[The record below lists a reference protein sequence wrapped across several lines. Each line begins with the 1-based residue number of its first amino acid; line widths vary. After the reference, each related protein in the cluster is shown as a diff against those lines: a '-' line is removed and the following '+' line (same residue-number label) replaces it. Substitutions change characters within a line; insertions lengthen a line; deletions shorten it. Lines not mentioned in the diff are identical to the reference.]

1 MSETETLFAALRQS
15 ADGAVVDLL
24 ERMVR
29 EAPDHAL
36 NRMNPLDLAK
46 AFTGHKAG
54 VAEERVI
61 AALLHAVA
69 LGLMEMTWSVM
80 CPSCA
85 GVLSA
90 NKSLKTL
97 NHAQYNCAFCAAG
110 YETSL
115 DNLVEVTFTVSPRV
129 RKIAAHTPDQLSPAE
144 YFRQVFWSSAIDL
157 KGDPEKLM
165 REVTLEIVD
174 LPPGER
180 AILSLQVPKGTVIV
194 FDPVTHTAQF
204 LDVSGEET
212 KERQTLSMVFNK
224 VQVPVDTVALR
235 PGALRLALENRTDAR
250 VLPVVWVQNQALDDL
265 LSQRKPML
273 TAKRLLT
280 NQTFRDLYRTDT
292 LAIGQRLKI
301 LSLTF
306 LFSDL
311 KDSTALYE
319 RVGDLTAFDLVNEHF
334 RLLQE
339 IIASERGAIVKTI
352 GDAVMA
358 TFETPDRAIAAAI
371 RMREAMSDLGAE
383 RQHQSLR
390 LKMGIHEGSCLAVTL
405 NGQQDY
411 FGQTVNV
418 ASRVQNLAA
427 SRAIV
432 VTEQVLD
439 HADARALLESNGLMP
454 AGRSVAL
461 SGIADK
467 VSVYEIS

>member
-1 MSETETLFAALRQS
+1 MNEAGTLFVALRQS
-15 ADGAVVDLL
+15 ADDDVVDRL

-29 EAPDHAL
+29 DAPDHAL
-36 NRMNPLDLAK
+36 NKMNALDLA
-46 AFTGHKAG
+46 ASEGLD
-54 VAEERVI
+54 EERVI
-61 AALLHAVA
+61 AALLNAVG
-69 LGLMEMTWSVM
+69 LGMFEMTWNLM

-97 NHAQYNCAFCAAG
+97 DRAQYNCAFCAAG
-110 YETSL
+110 YETTL

-129 RKIAAHTPDQLSPAE
+129 RKIAAHNPDELSVAE
-144 YFRQVFWSSAIDL
+144 YYRQIFRSSAIDL
-157 KGDPEKLM
+157 PADMEKLL
-165 REVTLEIVD
+165 REVTLETVD

-180 AILSLQVPKGTVIV
+180 AILSLHLPMGTLIV

-204 LDVSGEET
+204 LDVSGEEAS
-212 KERQTLSMVFNK
+212 ERQNLSVIFNK

-235 PGALRLALENRTDAR
+235 PGPLRLALENRTEGR
-250 VLPVVWVQNQALDDL
+250 VLPAIWVANQALDDL
-265 LSQRKPML
+265 LKRRKPIL

-280 NQTFRDLYRTDT
+280 NQTFRDIYRTQT

-311 KDSTALYE
+311 KDSTELYD
-319 RVGDLTAFDLVNEHF
+319 RVGDLVAFDLVNEHF

-339 IIASERGAIVKTI
+339 IIASERGAVVKTI

-371 RMREAMSDLGAE
+371 RMRQAMSDLGAE

-390 LKMGIHEGSCLAVTL
+390 LKMGIHEGSCLAVIL
-405 NGQQDY
+405 NDQQDY
-411 FGQTVNV
+411 FGQTVNI
-418 ASRVQNLAA
+418 ASRVQGLAA
-427 SRAIV
+427 SRSIV
-432 VTEQVLD
+432 VTESVVENA
-439 HADARALLESNGLMP
+439 HARALLESSGLKP
-454 AGRSVAL
+454 TPRRVAL

-467 VSVYEIS
+467 VSIYEIS

>member
-1 MSETETLFAALRQS
+1 MNEAETLFVALRQS
-15 ADGAVVDLL
+15 ADADIVDML

-29 EAPDHAL
+29 DAPDHAL
-36 NRMNPLDLAK
+36 NKMNALDLAAK
-46 AFTGHKAG
+46 GG
-54 VAEERVI
+54 VGEEQVI
-61 AALLHAVA
+61 AALLNAVG
-69 LGLMEMTWSVM
+69 LGMFEMTWNVM

-90 NKSLKTL
+90 NTSLKTL
-97 NHAQYNCAFCAAG
+97 DRAQYNCAFCAAG
-110 YETSL
+110 YETTL
-115 DNLVEVTFTVSPRV
+115 DNLVEVTFTVSPRL
-129 RKIAAHTPDQLSPAE
+129 RKIAAHSPDELSAAE
-144 YFRQVFWSSAIDL
+144 YYRQIFWSAAIDL
-157 KGDPEKLM
+157 PADVEKLLE
-165 REVTLEIVD
+165 EVTLETVD

-180 AILSLQVPKGTVIV
+180 AILSLQVPEGTLIV

-204 LDVSGEET
+204 LDVSGEEAS
-212 KERQTLSMVFNK
+212 ERQNLSVIFNK
-224 VQVPVDTVALR
+224 LQVPVDSVALR
-235 PGALRLALENRTDAR
+235 PGPLRLALENRTDGR
-250 VLPVVWVQNQALDDL
+250 VLPAIWVANPALDDIL
-265 LSQRKPML
+265 TRRKPIL

-280 NQTFRDLYRTDT
+280 NQTFRDIYRTDT

-311 KDSTALYE
+311 RGSTELYE

-339 IIASERGAIVKTI
+339 IITSERGAVVKTI

-383 RQHQSLR
+383 RQHQSLS

-405 NGQQDY
+405 NAQQDY
-411 FGQTVNV
+411 FGQTVNI
-418 ASRVQNLAA
+418 ASRVQGLAA
-427 SRAIV
+427 SRSIV
-432 VTEQVLD
+432 VTESVVENAQ
-439 HADARALLESNGLMP
+439 ARSLLETKGLKP
-454 AGRSVAL
+454 TPRRVAL

>member
-15 ADGAVVDLL
+15 SDEAVVDML

-29 EAPDHAL
+29 DAPDHAL
-36 NRMNPLDLAK
+36 NKMNALDLAG
-46 AFTGHKAG
+46 TEGLD
-54 VAEERVI
+54 EERVI
-61 AALLHAVA
+61 AALLNAVG
-69 LGLMEMTWSVM
+69 LGIFEMTWNVM

-97 NHAQYNCAFCAAG
+97 DSAQYNCAFCAAG
-110 YETSL
+110 YETTL

-129 RKIAAHTPDQLSPAE
+129 RKIAAHSPDELSAAE
-144 YFRQVFWSSAIDL
+144 YYRQIFWSSAIDL
-157 KGDPEKLM
+157 PDDVEKLLG
-165 REVTLEIVD
+165 EVTLEIVD

-180 AILSLQVPKGTVIV
+180 AILSLQVPEGHGDRIRSG
-194 FDPVTHTAQF
+194 DACGQF
-204 LDVSGEET
+204 IEVKGEEAG
-212 KERQTLSMVFNK
+212 ERQNLSVIFNK

-235 PGALRLALENRTDAR
+235 PGPLRLVLENRTDAR
-250 VLPVVWVQNQALDDL
+250 VLPAVWVANAALDAIL
-265 LSQRKPML
+265 TRRKPVL
-273 TAKRLLT
+273 TATRLLT
-280 NQTFRDLYRTDT
+280 NQTFRDIYRTDT

-311 KDSTALYE
+311 RGSTELYE

-339 IIASERGAIVKTI
+339 IIASERGAVVKTI

-383 RQHQSLR
+383 RQHQSLS

-405 NGQQDY
+405 NAQQDY
-411 FGQTVNV
+411 FGQTVNI
-418 ASRVQNLAA
+418 ASRVQGLAA
-427 SRAIV
+427 SRSIV
-432 VTEQVLD
+432 VTESVVEN
-439 HADARALLESNGLMP
+439 AKARSLLAAEG
-454 AGRSVAL
+454 
-461 SGIADK
+461 
-467 VSVYEIS
+467 

>member
-1 MSETETLFAALRQS
+1 MNEAETLFVALRQS
-15 ADGAVVDLL
+15 ADDDVVDML

-29 EAPDHAL
+29 DAPDHAL
-36 NRMNPLDLAK
+36 IKMNALDLA
-46 AFTGHKAG
+46 ASEGID
-54 VAEERVI
+54 EERVI
-61 AALLHAVA
+61 AAFLNAVG
-69 LGLMEMTWSVM
+69 LGIFEMTWNVM

-97 NHAQYNCAFCAAG
+97 DRAQYSCAFCAAG
-110 YETSL
+110 YETTL
-115 DNLVEVTFTVSPRV
+115 DTLVEVIFTVSPRV
-129 RKIAAHTPDQLSPAE
+129 RKIAAHSPDELSAAE
-144 YFRQVFWSSAIDL
+144 YYRQIFWSSAIDL
-157 KGDPEKLM
+157 PEDLEKLL
-165 REVTLEIVD
+165 REITLETVD

-180 AILSLQVPKGTVIV
+180 AILSLQAPAGTLIV

-212 KERQTLSMVFNK
+212 SERQNLSVIFKK

-235 PGALRLALENRTDAR
+235 PGPLRLALENRTDGR
-250 VLPVVWVQNQALDDL
+250 VLPAVWVANQALDDL
-265 LSQRKPML
+265 LKRRKPIL

-280 NQTFRDLYRTDT
+280 NQTFRDLYRTET

-319 RVGDLTAFDLVNEHF
+319 HVGDLVAFDLVNEHF

-339 IIASERGAIVKTI
+339 IIASERGAVVKTI

-411 FGQTVNV
+411 FGQTVNI
-418 ASRVQNLAA
+418 ASRVQGLAA
-427 SRAIV
+427 SRSIV
-432 VTEQVLD
+432 VTESVVEN
-439 HADARALLESNGLMP
+439 ARAQALLKTNGLKP
-454 AGRSVAL
+454 TPRRVAL

-467 VSVYEIS
+467 MSVYEIS

>member
-1 MSETETLFAALRQS
+1 MNEAETLFVALRQS
-15 ADGAVVDLL
+15 ADADVVDML

-29 EAPDHAL
+29 DAPDHAL
-36 NRMNPLDLAK
+36 NKMNALDLA
-46 AFTGHKAG
+46 AREGLD
-54 VAEERVI
+54 EERVI
-61 AALLHAVA
+61 AALLNAV
-69 LGLMEMTWSVM
+69 GRGVFEMTWNVM

-97 NHAQYNCAFCAAG
+97 DRAQYSCAFCAAG
-110 YETSL
+110 YETTL
-115 DNLVEVTFTVSPRV
+115 DNLVEVTFTVSPRL
-129 RKIAAHTPDQLSPAE
+129 RKIAAHSPDELSAAE
-144 YFRQVFWSSAIDL
+144 YYRQIFWSSAIACPADV
-157 KGDPEKLM
+157 EKLLG
-165 REVTLEIVD
+165 EVTLETVD

-180 AILSLQVPKGTVIV
+180 AILSLQVPEGTLIV

-204 LDVSGEET
+204 LHVSGEEAS
-212 KERQTLSMVFNK
+212 ERQNLSVIFNK
-224 VQVPVDTVALR
+224 LQVPVDTVALR
-235 PGALRLALENRTDAR
+235 PGPLRLALENRTDGR
-250 VLPVVWVQNQALDDL
+250 VLPAVWMTNQALDDL
-265 LSQRKPML
+265 LKRRKPILSAM
-273 TAKRLLT
+273 RLLT
-280 NQTFRDLYRTDT
+280 NQTFRDIYRTET

-319 RVGDLTAFDLVNEHF
+319 RVGDLVAFDLVNEHF

-339 IIASERGAIVKTI
+339 IIASERGAVVKTI

-390 LKMGIHEGSCLAVTL
+390 LKLGIHEGSCLAVTL

-411 FGQTVNV
+411 FGQTVNI
-418 ASRVQNLAA
+418 ASRVQGLAA
-427 SRAIV
+427 SRSIMA
-432 VTEQVLD
+432 TEQVVEN
-439 HADARALLESNGLMP
+439 AGARALLETNGLKP
-454 AGRSVAL
+454 TPRRVAL

>member
-1 MSETETLFAALRQS
+1 MSETENLFVALRQS
-15 ADGAVVDLL
+15 ADAAVVDVL

-29 EAPDHAL
+29 DAPDHAL
-36 NRMNPLDLAK
+36 NRMNALDLA
-46 AFTGHKAG
+46 ATAG

-61 AALLHAVA
+61 AALLHAVG
-69 LGLMEMTWSVM
+69 LGMLEMTWSVM

-97 NHAQYNCAFCAAG
+97 DRAQYNCAFCAAG
-110 YETSL
+110 YETTL

-129 RKIAAHTPDQLSPAE
+129 RKIAAHTPDELSTAE
-144 YFRQVFWSSAIDL
+144 YYRQIFWSSAIDL
-157 KGDPEKLM
+157 PPDPEKLLA
-165 REVTLEIVD
+165 EVTLEMVD

-180 AILSLQVPKGTVIV
+180 AILSLQAPAGTLIV

-212 KERQTLSMVFNK
+212 GERQNQSVIFNK
-224 VQVPVDTVALR
+224 AQVPVDTVALR
-235 PGALRLALENRTDAR
+235 PGPLRLSLENRTDGR
-250 VLPVVWVQNQALDDL
+250 VLPAVWMANQALDDL
-265 LSQRKPML
+265 LKRRKPVL
-273 TAKRLLT
+273 TATRLLT
-280 NQTFRDLYRTDT
+280 NQTFRDIYRTET

-311 KDSTALYE
+311 KDSTELYE
-319 RVGDLTAFDLVNEHF
+319 RVGDLVAFDLVNEHF

-339 IIASERGAIVKTI
+339 IIASERGAVVKTI

-411 FGQTVNV
+411 FGQTVNIASRIQGLV
-418 ASRVQNLAA
+418 ASR
-427 SRAIV
+427 SIV
-432 VTEQVLD
+432 VTEQVVEN
-439 HADARALLESNGLMP
+439 AGARTLLETSGLKP
-454 AGRSVAL
+454 ALKRVAL
-461 SGIADK
+461 TGIADK

>member
-1 MSETETLFAALRQS
+1 MNEAVPLFVALRQS
-15 ADGAVVDLL
+15 ADDDVVDML

-29 EAPDHAL
+29 DGPDHAL
-36 NRMNPLDLAK
+36 NKMNALDLA
-46 AFTGHKAG
+46 AREGLD
-54 VAEERVI
+54 EERVI
-61 AALLHAVA
+61 AALLNAVG
-69 LGLMEMTWSVM
+69 LGIFEMTWNVM

-97 NHAQYNCAFCAAG
+97 HRAQYSCAFCAAG
-110 YETSL
+110 YETTL

-129 RKIAAHTPDQLSPAE
+129 RKIAAHSPDELSTAE
-144 YFRQVFWSSAIDL
+144 YYRQIFWSSAIDL
-157 KGDPEKLM
+157 PSDLEKLL
-165 REVTLEIVD
+165 REVTLETVD

-180 AILSLQVPKGTVIV
+180 AILSLQLPQGTLIV

-212 KERQTLSMVFNK
+212 SERQNQSVIFNK

-235 PGALRLALENRTDAR
+235 PGPLRLALENRTESR
-250 VLPVVWVQNQALDDL
+250 VLPTIWVANQVLDDL
-265 LSQRKPML
+265 LTRRKPTL

-280 NQTFRDLYRTDT
+280 NQTFRDLYRTET
-292 LAIGQRLKI
+292 LAIVQRLKI

-311 KDSTALYE
+311 KDSTELYE
-319 RVGDLTAFDLVNEHF
+319 HVGDLVAFDLVNEHF

-339 IIASERGAIVKTI
+339 IIASERGAVVKTI

-411 FGQTVNV
+411 FGQTVNI
-418 ASRVQNLAA
+418 ASRVQGLAA
-427 SRAIV
+427 SRSIV
-432 VTEQVLD
+432 VTESVVENA
-439 HADARALLESNGLMP
+439 HARALLETNGLQP
-454 AGRSVAL
+454 TLRRVAL
-461 SGIADK
+461 SGIANK

>member
-1 MSETETLFAALRQS
+1 MNETGTLFAALLQS
-15 ADGAVVDLL
+15 SDEAVVDML

-29 EAPDHAL
+29 DAPDHAL
-36 NRMNPLDLAK
+36 NKMNPLDLAR
-46 AFTGHKAG
+46 TAG
-54 VAEERVI
+54 IDGERVI
-61 AALLHAVA
+61 AAFLNAVG
-69 LGLMEMTWSVM
+69 LGMFEMTWNVM

-97 NHAQYNCAFCAAG
+97 DRAQYNCAFCAAG

-129 RKIAAHTPDQLSPAE
+129 RKIAAHNPDELSPAE
-144 YFRQVFWSSAIDL
+144 YYRQVFWSSAIDL
-157 KGDPEKLM
+157 KGDPEKLL

-174 LPPGER
+174 LTPGER

-212 KERQTLSMVFNK
+212 RERQNLSVIFNK

-235 PGALRLALENRTDAR
+235 PGPLRLALENRTDAR

-265 LSQRKPML
+265 LSRRKPIL
-273 TAKRLLT
+273 NAKRLLT
-280 NQTFRDLYRTDT
+280 NQTFRDIYRTDT

-311 KDSTALYE
+311 KDSTELYE
-319 RVGDLTAFDLVNEHF
+319 RVGDLVAFDLVNEHF
-334 RLLQE
+334 TLLQD
-339 IIASERGAIVKTI
+339 IIASERGAVVKTI

-358 TFETPDRAIAAAI
+358 TFETPDRAMAAAI
-371 RMREAMSDLGAE
+371 RMREAMSTLGAE

-405 NGQQDY
+405 NAQQDY
-411 FGQTVNV
+411 FGQTVNI
-418 ASRVQNLAA
+418 ASRVQGLAA
-427 SRAIV
+427 SRSIV
-432 VTEQVLD
+432 VTESVVED
-439 HADARALLESNGLMP
+439 ARARALLESSGLTP
-454 AGRSVAL
+454 PPRRVAL
-461 SGIADK
+461 TGIADK
-467 VSVYEIS
+467 VSVYEIF

>member
-1 MSETETLFAALRQS
+1 MTETETLFGALRQS
-15 ADGAVVDLL
+15 ADEKIVGML

-36 NRMNPLDLAK
+36 NKINALDIARRE
-46 AFTGHKAG
+46 G
-54 VAEERVI
+54 VDEERVI
-61 AALLHAVA
+61 ATLLNGVG
-69 LGLMEMTWSVM
+69 LGMFEMTWNVM

-97 NHAQYNCAFCAAG
+97 DRTQYNCAFCAAG

-115 DNLVEVTFTVSPRV
+115 DNLVEVTFTVSPRM
-129 RKIAAHTPDQLSPAE
+129 RKIAAHSPDELSPAE
-144 YFRQVFWSSAIDL
+144 YYRQVFWSSAINL
-157 KGDPEKLM
+157 PGNPETLLG
-165 REVTLEIVD
+165 EVTLEMVD
-174 LPPGER
+174 LPAGER
-180 AILSLQVPKGTVIV
+180 AILSLHVPAGTLIV

-212 KERQTLSMVFNK
+212 AERQNLSVIFNK
-224 VQVPVDTVALR
+224 LQVPVDAAVLH
-235 PGALRLALENRTDAR
+235 PGPLRLALDNRTDRR
-250 VLPVVWVQNQALDDL
+250 VLPTVWVANQALDEL
-265 LSQRKPML
+265 LTRRKPVL

-280 NQTFRDLYRTDT
+280 NQTFRDIYRTDT

-311 KDSTALYE
+311 KDSTELYE

-339 IIASERGAIVKTI
+339 IIASERGAVVKTI

-371 RMREAMSDLGAE
+371 RMRDAMSDLGAE

-411 FGQTVNV
+411 FGQTVNI
-418 ASRVQNLAA
+418 AARVQGLAA
-427 SRAIV
+427 SRSIV
-432 VTEQVLD
+432 VTESVVD
-439 HADARALLESNGLMP
+439 NAHARALLESSGLTP
-454 AGRSVAL
+454 EPRRVIL

>member
-1 MSETETLFAALRQS
+1 ML
-15 ADGAVVDLL
+15 
-24 ERMVR
+24 
-29 EAPDHAL
+29 
-36 NRMNPLDLAK
+36 
-46 AFTGHKAG
+46 
-54 VAEERVI
+54 
-61 AALLHAVA
+61 
-69 LGLMEMTWSVM
+69 EMTWTVM

-85 GVLSA
+85 GVLSD

-97 NHAQYNCAFCAAG
+97 NSTQYNCAFCAAG
-110 YETSL
+110 YETRL
-115 DNLVEVTFTVSPRV
+115 DDLVEVTFTVSPRL

-144 YFRQVFWSSAIDL
+144 YYRQVFWSSAIDFPA
-157 KGDPEKLM
+157 DPEELLP
-165 REVTLEIVD
+165 EVTLEIVD
-174 LPPGER
+174 MPPGGK
-180 AILSLQVPKGTVIV
+180 AILSLQAPKGTVIV
-194 FDPVTHTAQF
+194 FDPVTHAAQY
-204 LDVSGEET
+204 LEVSGEET
-212 KERQTLSMVFNK
+212 SERQNLSVIFNK
-224 VQVPVDTVALR
+224 VPAPVDKVALR

-250 VLPVVWVQNQALDDL
+250 VLPAVWVQNQALDDL
-265 LSQRKPML
+265 LTRRKPVL

-280 NQTFRDLYRTDT
+280 NQTFRDLYRTET

-311 KDSTALYE
+311 KDSTLLYE
-319 RVGDLTAFDLVNEHF
+319 NVGDLVAFDLVNEHF

-390 LKMGIHEGSCLAVTL
+390 LKMGIHAGSCLAVTL

-411 FGQTVNV
+411 FGQTVNI
-418 ASRVQNLAA
+418 ASRVQGLAV
-427 SRAIV
+427 SRSIV
-432 VTEQVLD
+432 VTEPVVEN
-439 HADARALLESNGLMP
+439 ADARTLLESNGLTP
-454 AGRSVAL
+454 ERRTVAL

>member
-1 MSETETLFAALRQS
+1 MSETETLFVALRQS
-15 ADGAVVDLL
+15 ADQAVVDML

-29 EAPDHAL
+29 DAPDHAL
-36 NRMNPLDLAK
+36 NKMNALDLA
-46 AFTGHKAG
+46 AREGLD
-54 VAEERVI
+54 EERVI
-61 AALLHAVA
+61 AALLNAVG
-69 LGLMEMTWSVM
+69 LGMFEMTWSVM

-97 NHAQYNCAFCAAG
+97 DRAQYVCAFCAAG
-110 YETSL
+110 YETTL

-129 RKIAAHTPDQLSPAE
+129 RKIAAHSPDELSAAE
-144 YFRQVFWSSAIDL
+144 YYRQIFWSSAIALPADL
-157 KGDPEKLM
+157 EKLL
-165 REVTLEIVD
+165 REITLESVD
-174 LPPGER
+174 LPQGER
-180 AILSLQVPKGTVIV
+180 AILSLQLPKGALIV

-204 LDVSGEET
+204 LDVSGEVAS
-212 KERQTLSMVFNK
+212 ERQNLSVIFNK

-235 PGALRLALENRTDAR
+235 PGPLRLALENRTESR
-250 VLPVVWVQNQALDDL
+250 VLPAVWVANQALDDL
-265 LSQRKPML
+265 LKRRKPIL
-273 TAKRLLT
+273 SASRLLSS
-280 NQTFRDLYRTDT
+280 QTFRDIYRTET

-319 RVGDLTAFDLVNEHF
+319 RVGDLVAFDLVNEHF

-339 IIASERGAIVKTI
+339 IIASERGAVVKTI

-358 TFETPDRAIAAAI
+358 AFETPDRAIAAAI

-390 LKMGIHEGSCLAVTL
+390 LKLGIHEGSCLAVTL

-411 FGQTVNV
+411 FGQTINI
-418 ASRVQNLAA
+418 ASRVQGLAD
-427 SRAIV
+427 SRSIV
-432 VTEQVLD
+432 VTESVVEN
-439 HADARALLESNGLMP
+439 ARARALLETSGLKP
-454 AGRSVAL
+454 TLSRVAS

>member
-1 MSETETLFAALRQS
+1 MSESETLFGALRQV
-15 ADGAVVDLL
+15 ADERVVDML

-29 EAPDHAL
+29 AAPDHAL
-36 NRMNPLDLAK
+36 NRMNALDLAAK
-46 AFTGHKAG
+46 ADVG
-54 VAEERVI
+54 EERVI
-61 AALLHAVA
+61 AALLHAVG
-69 LGLMEMTWSVM
+69 LGMLEMTWSVM

-97 NHAQYNCAFCAAG
+97 NSAQYNCAFCAAG
-110 YETSL
+110 YETTL
-115 DNLVEVTFTVSPRV
+115 DDLVEVTFTVSPRV
-129 RKIAAHTPDQLSPAE
+129 RKIAAHSPDELSVAE
-144 YFRQVFWSSAIDL
+144 YYRQIFWSSAIDL
-157 KGDPEKLM
+157 PADLEKLL
-165 REVTLEIVD
+165 RELTLEMVD

-180 AILSLQVPKGTVIV
+180 AILSLQVPQGTLIV

-204 LDVSGEET
+204 LEVRGEEAS
-212 KERQTLSMVFNK
+212 ERQNLSVIFNK
-224 VQVPVDTVALR
+224 VQVPVDSVALR
-235 PGALRLALENRTDAR
+235 PGPLRLALENRTDGR
-250 VLPVVWVQNQALDDL
+250 VLPTVWVASQALDDL
-265 LSQRKPML
+265 LMRRKPTL

-311 KDSTALYE
+311 KDSTELYE
-319 RVGDLTAFDLVNEHF
+319 HVGDLVAFDLVNEHF

-339 IIASERGAIVKTI
+339 IIASERGAVVKTI

-390 LKMGIHEGSCLAVTL
+390 LKLGIHEGSCLAVTL

-411 FGQTVNV
+411 FGQTVNI
-418 ASRVQNLAA
+418 ASRVQGLAA
-427 SRAIV
+427 SRAIM
-432 VTEQVLD
+432 VTESVVEN
-439 HADARALLESNGLMP
+439 ANARTLLETSGLKP
-454 AGRSVAL
+454 TLRRVAL

>member
-1 MSETETLFAALRQS
+1 MNEAETLFLALRQS
-15 ADGAVVDLL
+15 GDDDVVDML
-24 ERMVR
+24 EHMVR
-29 EAPDHAL
+29 DDPDHAL
-36 NRMNPLDLAK
+36 NKINALDIAAK
-46 AFTGHKAG
+46 AGLD
-54 VAEERVI
+54 EERVI
-61 AALLHAVA
+61 AALLNAVG
-69 LGLMEMTWSVM
+69 LGIFEMTWNVM

-97 NHAQYNCAFCAAG
+97 HQAQYSCAFCAAG
-110 YETSL
+110 YETTL
-115 DNLVEVTFTVSPRV
+115 DNLVEVTFMVSPRV
-129 RKIAAHTPDQLSPAE
+129 RKIAAHSPDELSVAE
-144 YFRQVFWSSAIDL
+144 YYRQVWGSSAIDL
-157 KGDPEKLM
+157 PADPEKLL
-165 REVTLEIVD
+165 REVTLETVD

-180 AILSLQVPKGTVIV
+180 AILSLQLPKGTVIV

-204 LDVSGEET
+204 LEVSGEEAS
-212 KERQTLSMVFNK
+212 ERQNLSVTFNK
-224 VQVPVDTVALR
+224 VQAPVEPVAVR
-235 PGALRLALENRTDAR
+235 PGPLRLAMESRTESR
-250 VLPVVWVQNQALDDL
+250 VLPAVWVANQALDDL
-265 LSQRKPML
+265 LKRRKPIL

-280 NQTFRDLYRTDT
+280 NQTFRDIYRTET

-311 KDSTALYE
+311 KDSTGLYD
-319 RVGDLTAFDLVNEHF
+319 RVGDLVAFDLVNEHF

-339 IIASERGAIVKTI
+339 IIASERGAVVKTI

-411 FGQTVNV
+411 FGQTVNI
-418 ASRVQNLAA
+418 ASRVQGLAA
-427 SRAIV
+427 SRSIV
-432 VTEQVLD
+432 VTESVVENG
-439 HADARALLESNGLMP
+439 HARALLETNGLKP
-454 AGRSVAL
+454 TLRRVAL
-461 SGIADK
+461 GGIADK
-467 VSVYEIS
+467 VSVYEVS

>member
-1 MSETETLFAALRQS
+1 MSEAETLFVALRQS
-15 ADGAVVDLL
+15 ADDDVVDML

-29 EAPDHAL
+29 DAPDHAL
-36 NRMNPLDLAK
+36 NKMNALDLA
-46 AFTGHKAG
+46 AREGID
-54 VAEERVI
+54 EERVI
-61 AALLHAVA
+61 AALLNAVG
-69 LGLMEMTWSVM
+69 LGIFEMTWNVM

-97 NHAQYNCAFCAAG
+97 DRAQYSCAFCAVG
-110 YETSL
+110 YEKTL

-129 RKIAAHTPDQLSPAE
+129 RKIAAHSPDELSAAE
-144 YFRQVFWSSAIDL
+144 YYRQIFRSSAIDL
-157 KGDPEKLM
+157 PADLEKLL
-165 REVTLEIVD
+165 REVTLETVD

-180 AILSLQVPKGTVIV
+180 AILSLQLPKGTLIV
-194 FDPVTHTAQF
+194 FDPVMHTAQF
-204 LDVSGEET
+204 LEVSGEEAS
-212 KERQTLSMVFNK
+212 ERQNLSVIFNK
-224 VQVPVDTVALR
+224 VQAPVETVALR
-235 PGALRLALENRTDAR
+235 PGPLRLALENRTESR
-250 VLPVVWVQNQALDDL
+250 VLPAVWVGNQALDDL
-265 LSQRKPML
+265 LQRRKPIL
-273 TAKRLLT
+273 DAQRRLA
-280 NQTFRDLYRTDT
+280 NQTFRDIYRTET

-311 KDSTALYE
+311 KDSTALYD
-319 RVGDLTAFDLVNEHF
+319 RVGDLVAFDLVNEHF

-339 IIASERGAIVKTI
+339 IIASERGAVLKTI

-418 ASRVQNLAA
+418 ASRVQGLAA
-427 SRAIV
+427 SRSIM
-432 VTEQVLD
+432 VTASVGENA
-439 HADARALLESNGLMP
+439 HARALLETSGLKP
-454 AGRSVAL
+454 TLRRVAL

-467 VSVYEIS
+467 ASVYEIS